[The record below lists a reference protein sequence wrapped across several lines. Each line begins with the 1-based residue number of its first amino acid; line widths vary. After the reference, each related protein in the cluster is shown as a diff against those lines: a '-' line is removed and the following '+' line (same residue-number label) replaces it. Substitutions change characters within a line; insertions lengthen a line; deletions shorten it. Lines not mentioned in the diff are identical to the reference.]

1 MATDRVEV
9 EAGTFLPVTKMA
21 EFETEQP
28 RYVVLGS
35 IAESLIPVSLLGHP
49 HAVSRG
55 ALKTISQILY
65 SREGTVY

>member
-21 EFETEQP
+21 EFETVNN

-49 HAVSRG
+49 HTVSRG
-55 ALKTISQILY
+55 ALNTISQILY
-65 SREGTVY
+65 SREGTGC